1 MKRNTRFVY
10 LRRFLFSYSSFHSST
25 LSLFSH
31 SFHHIPSFPH
41 PFCSF
46 SFPPSFPYPVF
57 LSRIFFHSS
66 SIPCL
71 SIHFL
76 PPFPI
81 FIFHSLFPLSSAPM
95 SFSAFLLLCL
105 MYPST
110 FPLPSFSL
118 SPLFL
123 PFLSFLPYPPFFS
136 PPLNSLHF
144 SPPPLLHSLT
154 IISLPLF
161 VTFCLIPFSF
171 RRRGGMH
178 MVCCRFCIGES
189 AMLKVVL
196 LCC

>member
-123 PFLSFLPYPPFFS
+123 QFLSFLPYPPFFS
-136 PPLNSLHF
+136 PPLNSLPF
-144 SPPPLLHSLT
+144 SPLHSSTL
-154 IISLPLF
+154 LPSFLSPFSSLF
-161 VTFCLIPFSF
+161 V
-171 RRRGGMH
+171 
-178 MVCCRFCIGES
+178 
-189 AMLKVVL
+189 
-196 LCC
+196 